1 MSFSSS
7 VDFEII
13 FQSPLFRR
21 TVYDVLE
28 ENLHLKVKDE
38 VRKEVR
44 SQLADKLP
52 NAIDNT
58 LKNDLSLRIDSY
70 VVNNLN
76 VNNAVKQVES
86 KVEAKSREIMSR
98 ISNDDVKQS
107 EIFGAF
113 MANQRIRNDNALQD
127 LKSENNRQHDIN
139 NREIKEFKYDIK
151 GGLNSTQNHATVNTL
166 AIIGVVAYLF
176 TRDK

>member
-1 MSFSSS
+1 M
-7 VDFEII
+7 DIELI
-13 FQSPLFRR
+13 FTSPLFRR

-28 ENLHLKVKDE
+28 ENLTYKVKE
-38 VRKEVR
+38 RVRKEVKN
-44 SQLADKLP
+44 QLADKLH

-58 LKNDLSLRIDSY
+58 LKNDLSLRIDSH

-76 VNNAVKQVES
+76 VNNAIRLVES
-86 KVEAKSREIMSR
+86 KVEAKSKEIISR

-113 MANQRIRNDNALQD
+113 MANQRIRNDNALHE
-127 LKSENNRQHDIN
+127 LKLENEKIHDFN
-139 NREIKEFKYDIK
+139 KREIKEFKYDIK
-151 GGLNSTQNHATVNTL
+151 SSLNSTRNQTTFNTL
-166 AIIGVVAYLF
+166 AIIGVFAYLF